1 TRARP
6 RTPPQP
12 QPVARRHLAV
22 AFRQALDRNRSRSR
36 SNASSF
42 HDQRIARPG
51 LAHIGFETELRLRP
65 RSDGDGRPAPTCD
78 RYRVALAT
86 AQRHLYRP
94 RPDTDVAHLHGR
106 SSAPA
111 SRESVACRR
120 SGVKRALHD
129 DEQKPIRRLLLLR
142 ETGTLGRRVA
152 RISRCWVGR
161 TAAVMTR
168 RPAPPRR
175 VIALA

>member
-1 TRARP
+1 
-6 RTPPQP
+6 
-12 QPVARRHLAV
+12 
-22 AFRQALDRNRSRSR
+22 
-36 SNASSF
+36 
-42 HDQRIARPG
+42 
-51 LAHIGFETELRLRP
+51 
-65 RSDGDGRPAPTCD
+65 
-78 RYRVALAT
+78 VALAT

-152 RISRCWVGR
+152 RISRAGLDEQQQSGP
-161 TAAVMTR
+161 TTKLATIAALLPCMDRSGR
-168 RPAPPRR
+168 RPGRHGCRRQAKRERHPASSAPKGVGGSAVEAGGFVPGGKHVHDQRER
-175 VIALA
+175 PLTATGGGGIVAR